1 MIFSQ
6 NEDFV
11 TINGRVT
18 KSVYEQV
25 QKVSKSLDL
34 SLSSFIA
41 SSIKEYLHQV
51 TSEKGSQTVELEVAR
66 IAYENKISPKE

>member
-1 MIFSQ
+1 MISSQ

-11 TINGRVT
+11 AINARVT
-18 KSVYEQV
+18 KSVYEQM
-25 QKVSKSLDL
+25 QEVSKSLDL

-51 TSEKGSQTVELEVAR
+51 TSEKGTQTVELEVAR
-66 IAYENKISPKE
+66 FAYGKKKSSKE

>member
-1 MIFSQ
+1 M
-6 NEDFV
+6 
-11 TINGRVT
+11 
-18 KSVYEQV
+18 

-51 TSEKGSQTVELEVAR
+51 TSEKGTQTVALEVAR
-66 IAYENKISPKE
+66 FAYGKKKNYKE

>member
-6 NEDFV
+6 NKDFV
-11 TINGRVT
+11 GINARVT

-34 SLSSFIA
+34 SLSSFVA

-51 TSEKGSQTVELEVAR
+51 TSKKGTQTVELEVSR
-66 IAYENKISPKE
+66 FAYGKKKSSKG